1 MKKIL
6 FFLLLW
12 SEIILTE
19 IFIDVRTPEEIEI
32 VSIDSTY
39 HIEWQDILNVKEI
52 ASFEDKIY
60 LFCRSG
66 VRSEN
71 AKNILLNAGYTR
83 VLNIGGFEEAS
94 EYIKKKRK
102 NP

>member
-1 MKKIL
+1 M
-6 FFLLLW
+6 
-12 SEIILTE
+12 LTE

-32 VSIDSTY
+32 ASIDSTY

-71 AKNILLNAGYTR
+71 AKNILLNEGYTR

>member
-71 AKNILLNAGYTR
+71 AKNILVDAGYAN
-83 VLNIGGFEEAS
+83 VFNIGGFKEAS
-94 EYIKKKRK
+94 EYIKKKKK

>member
-1 MKKIL
+1 M
-6 FFLLLW
+6 F
-12 SEIILTE
+12 SEI
-19 IFIDVRTPEEIEI
+19 FVDVRTLEERELL
-32 VSIDSTY
+32 SIDSTH
-39 HIEWQDILNVKEI
+39 HIEWQEILNIKEI

-94 EYIKKKRK
+94 EYIKTKRE

>member
-1 MKKIL
+1 M
-6 FFLLLW
+6 F
-12 SEIILTE
+12 SEI
-19 IFIDVRTPEEIEI
+19 FVDVRTLEERELL
-32 VSIDSTY
+32 SIDSTH
-39 HIEWQDILNVKEI
+39 HIEWQEILNIKEI